1 MDGNTVLLLIAL
13 MLFAGVVLV
22 NVVIAGTVLRLEHYR
37 TERDRAGG
45 GSVSGTP
52 RAANLYV
59 AALLVSGVPL
69 VAFFGAV
76 FGSFSAG
83 GWAYVAAGAATVGA
97 IVGAVNLC
105 AVPSS
110 GGDLDETDEIA
121 HEAAQTADDTP
132 PTLSV
137 VTIEDEP
144 AENGGEDNDE
154 ERRTPD
160 DANG

>member
-13 MLFAGVVLV
+13 MILVGVVLV
-22 NVVIAGTVLRLEHYR
+22 NVVIAGVVLRLEGYR
-37 TERDRAGG
+37 VAERDKSNAAAPPNA
-45 GSVSGTP
+45 P
-52 RAANLYV
+52 RAANVYV

-69 VAFFGAV
+69 VAFFSALLGT
-76 FGSFSAG
+76 FSAG

-97 IVGAVNLC
+97 IVGAVTLC
-105 AVPSS
+105 AAPSS
-110 GGDLDETDEIA
+110 ASESDAPAPEMASATDE
-121 HEAAQTADDTP
+121 P

-137 VTIEDEP
+137 VTIEDES
-144 AENGGEDNDE
+144 AADTGDDERE

>member
-1 MDGNTVLLLIAL
+1 MDGNTVLLLVAL
-13 MLFAGVVLV
+13 MILVGVVLV

-37 TERDRAGG
+37 TERDKSSGAAPAAGA
-45 GSVSGTP
+45 P

-69 VAFFGAV
+69 VAFFGAML
-76 FGSFSAG
+76 GAFSAG
-83 GWAYVAAGAATVGA
+83 GWAYVAAGAASVGA

-105 AVPSS
+105 ASPLSTTTS
-110 GGDLDETDEIA
+110 DGDVS
-121 HEAAQTADDTP
+121 AAEDAPATNEL

-137 VTIEDEP
+137 VTADEP
-144 AENGGEDNDE
+144 VTDDENNENAPE
-154 ERRTPD
+154 EHRTPD

>member
-13 MLFAGVVLV
+13 MLFAGIVLV

-37 TERDRAGG
+37 TERDKAGAGG
-45 GSVSGTP
+45 GSAAP

-83 GWAYVAAGAATVGA
+83 GWAYIAAGAAAVGA
-97 IVGAVNLC
+97 IIAAVNLC
-105 AVPSS
+105 AVPPHS
-110 GGDLDETDEIA
+110 GGTKDAAETAPEIA
-121 HEAAQTADDTP
+121 PSAADEP

-137 VTIEDEP
+137 VTADEP
-144 AENGGEDNDE
+144 AGTGDGDDHD